1 MEEGGFMIIDYLF
14 FILGG
19 YLLGSILF
27 GERIPRRMKG
37 IEIRETSSDGNPG
50 TANAF
55 LCGGFWCGMLVL
67 FCDLLKGFLPVW
79 LAASRLDVMQPGFAL
94 VLAAPVAGHAFPAG
108 SPGKGGKAIAVSFG
122 VLLGLVPHLSGAL
135 LLAAWYLF
143 FSLVVI
149 VTPHSYRTAD
159 AYICWYV
166 SVVLCRL
173 GSVLSA
179 GAAMISL
186 IVLGKHAQ
194 ELQNREERQV
204 HFCFRK
210 E

>member
-1 MEEGGFMIIDYLF
+1 MPF
-14 FILGG
+14 
-19 YLLGSILF
+19 
-27 GERIPRRMKG
+27 P
-37 IEIRETSSDGNPG
+37 
-50 TANAF
+50 
-55 LCGGFWCGMLVL
+55 
-67 FCDLLKGFLPVW
+67 
-79 LAASRLDVMQPGFAL
+79 LACF
-94 VLAAPVAGHAFPAG
+94 
-108 SPGKGGKAIAVSFG
+108 
-122 VLLGLVPHLSGAL
+122 LGLVPHLSGAL

-159 AYICWYV
+159 AYICWCV
-166 SVVLCRL
+166 SVALCRL
-173 GSVLSA
+173 GPVLSA

-186 IVLGKHAQ
+186 IVLDKHAQ